1 MMHGFAVLAL
11 VSASFSAYVTPPS
24 HGHSAAASALAR
36 GPQAL
41 FSPQTPARPPAT
53 DGRTRD
59 VYVSV
64 LDGKDAPV
72 TGLTAAD
79 FVVQEDG
86 VSREVLKAA
95 PATAP
100 MQIMVLIDDT
110 QAATAAIPRI
120 REGLIAFVEK
130 LKGRAEIG
138 LVTIGERPT
147 SLVSYTGDTIV
158 LKKGIERIFARSGAG
173 AYLLEGLVEVSRGL
187 EQRHAERPV
196 IVALTMEGPEF
207 SNLDYRQ
214 VLKAIESSGAT
225 LHVLA
230 VGTPSASMD
239 DEMRNRNMTIAEGTE
254 RTGGRRDQLLADLF
268 IPQALPRLADELL
281 NQYVVTY
288 GRPDTLI
295 PPEKIRVSATRPG
308 VTARART
315 RAAGR

>member
-1 MMHGFAVLAL
+1 MMMHGLAVLAL
-11 VSASFSAYVTPPS
+11 VSSFF
-24 HGHSAAASALAR
+24 G
-36 GPQAL
+36 AL
-41 FSPQTPARPPAT
+41 FSPQTPIRPAAS
-53 DGRTRD
+53 DARTRD
-59 VYVSV
+59 VYLSV

-79 FVVQEDG
+79 FVVHEDG

-100 MQIMVLIDDT
+100 MQIMVLIDDS

-147 SLVSYTGDTIV
+147 SLVPYTGDTTV
-158 LKKGIERIFARSGAG
+158 LKKGIERIFARPGAG

-196 IVALTMEGPEF
+196 IVAISMEGPEF

-214 VLKAIESSGAT
+214 VLKPVESSGAA

-230 VGTPSASMD
+230 VGMPSGSTD

-268 IPQALPRLADELL
+268 LPEALPRLADELL

-288 GRPDTLI
+288 GRPDALI
-295 PPEKIRVSATRPG
+295 PPEKIRVSVTRPG
-308 VTARART
+308 VTVRART

>member
-1 MMHGFAVLAL
+1 MMHPSLASGLAVLAL
-11 VSASFSAYVTPPS
+11 
-24 HGHSAAASALAR
+24 GMAR
-36 GPQAL
+36 
-41 FSPQTPARPPAT
+41 FSPQTPARPAAH
-53 DGRTRD
+53 DARTRD

-64 LDGKDAPV
+64 LDSKGAPV

-79 FVVQEDG
+79 FVVREDG
-86 VSREVLKAA
+86 VSREVVKAA

-100 MQIMVLIDDT
+100 MQIMVLIDDS
-110 QAATAAIPRI
+110 QAATAAIPRM
-120 REGLIAFVEK
+120 REGLVAFVDK
-130 LKGRAEIG
+130 LNGLAEIG

-147 SLVSYTGDTIV
+147 ALVPYTSDTAV
-158 LKKGIERIFARSGAG
+158 LKKGIERIFARPGSG
-173 AYLLEGLVEVSRGL
+173 AYLLEGLVDVSHGL

-196 IVALTMEGPEF
+196 IVAITMEGPEF

-214 VLKAIESSGAT
+214 VLKAVESSGAA

-230 VGTPSASMD
+230 VGTPSASLS

-268 IPQALPRLADELL
+268 LPEALPRLADELL

-295 PPEKIRVSATRPG
+295 PPEKIQVSVTRRG
-308 VTARART
+308 VTVRART
-315 RAAGR
+315 RTAGR